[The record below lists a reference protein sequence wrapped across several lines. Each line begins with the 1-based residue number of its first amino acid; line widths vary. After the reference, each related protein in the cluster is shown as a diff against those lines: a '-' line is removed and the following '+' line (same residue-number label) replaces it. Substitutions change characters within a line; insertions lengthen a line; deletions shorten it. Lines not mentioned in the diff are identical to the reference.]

1 VWEGLAEPVQIVR
14 REAEI
19 PFQEYDW
26 RPLSRDLQKQGWEDF
41 LKKDREEGFDLGA
54 APLMRLALVRM
65 RDESYRL
72 IWSHHHLILDGWSL
86 PLLFGEVMLLYEGYV
101 RGLEIPMDPAL
112 RYRDFIGWLKEQDLT
127 SAERYWREKLK
138 GFTKP
143 TPLGMDGGAPPGAF
157 REGRIRRGQMRLSPT
172 ATAALERFA
181 RSERLTVNTVVQ
193 GAWALLLS
201 RYSGREDVLFG
212 ATVSGRSAPIA
223 GIEKGVGLFINA
235 VPVRVRVQ
243 PEAVVRTW
251 LLELQQQ
258 QAEARHYSY
267 APLFELQR
275 WSELPAGLPMFE
287 SLMAFEN
294 FPVDRSVVAKQK
306 TSLRVRELQ
315 LKDSTNYPLTIVA
328 IPGPELTLRID
339 YETVRFDHES
349 ISRLLDRLQTV
360 LDRFVK
366 QPESRLFDIDLD
378 LATEL
383 PSMGDRT
390 QKAAPLSDA
399 EWKILNE

>member
-1 VWEGLAEPVQIVR
+1 
-14 REAEI
+14 
-19 PFQEYDW
+19 
-26 RPLSRDLQKQGWEDF
+26 
-41 LKKDREEGFDLGA
+41 
-54 APLMRLALVRM
+54 
-65 RDESYRL
+65 
-72 IWSHHHLILDGWSL
+72 
-86 PLLFGEVMLLYEGYV
+86 
-101 RGLEIPMDPAL
+101 
-112 RYRDFIGWLKEQDLT
+112 
-127 SAERYWREKLK
+127 
-138 GFTKP
+138 
-143 TPLGMDGGAPPGAF
+143 
-157 REGRIRRGQMRLSPT
+157 
-172 ATAALERFA
+172 
-181 RSERLTVNTVVQ
+181 
-193 GAWALLLS
+193 LS
-201 RYSGREDVLFG
+201 RYSGRDDVLFG
-212 ATVSGRSAPIA
+212 ATVSGRSAPLA

-235 VPVRVRVQ
+235 VPVRVRVE

-258 QAEARHYSY
+258 QADARHYSY

-294 FPVDRSVVAKQK
+294 FPVDHSAIAKQK

-339 YETVRFDHES
+339 YETARFDPES
-349 ISRLLDRLQTV
+349 ISRLLDRLQAV

-383 PSMGDRT
+383 PSMGDRK
-390 QKAAPLSDA
+390 QKVAPLSDA